1 MRSLALKLT
10 FAFLFIGVTGV
21 AIFALLMGPRTRI
34 EFDQYLSARDQN
46 VMVGF
51 LRDYYASTGSWN
63 GVSQTLA
70 LSSIPSSYSHSAIV
84 LDADHRTLIG
94 PRDMVNGSSAP
105 DSMLSNA
112 TVITSTSGAIIGYVI
127 FTPINPQGE
136 TNRVAAPVGSNGSM
150 TDAITVTNQLAVASP
165 PGPPPENTFFDR
177 LTTAA
182 IISAGATILVALVLG
197 GILARTL
204 THPLAELTQATQAM
218 AGGKLDQKVKVRSH
232 DEIGTLA
239 KSFNQMSADVAR
251 GITLRK
257 QMTADLAHDLRTPL
271 TILSGYTEGLSE
283 ERLKGTP
290 ALYKVMHD
298 EVKHLQRLV
307 DDLRTLSLADARE
320 LPLNKRVIDPR
331 ALLEQTGLAFI
342 GQLEQRGL
350 DLRVEAPE
358 ALPSISVDTERMTQV
373 LNNLVTNALRYT
385 TQGEI
390 ILRAKQAGQYVLL
403 QVSDTGAGID
413 AEHIPFIF
421 DRFYRADPSRQR
433 SSANGDSSGLGLA
446 IAKAIVEAQDGTISV
461 ESTPGH
467 GTTFTITLPIAA

>member
-1 MRSLALKLT
+1 
-10 FAFLFIGVTGV
+10 
-21 AIFALLMGPRTRI
+21 
-34 EFDQYLSARDQN
+34 
-46 VMVGF
+46 
-51 LRDYYASTGSWN
+51 
-63 GVSQTLA
+63 
-70 LSSIPSSYSHSAIV
+70 
-84 LDADHRTLIG
+84 
-94 PRDMVNGSSAP
+94 
-105 DSMLSNA
+105 
-112 TVITSTSGAIIGYVI
+112 
-127 FTPINPQGE
+127 
-136 TNRVAAPVGSNGSM
+136 
-150 TDAITVTNQLAVASP
+150 
-165 PGPPPENTFFDR
+165 
-177 LTTAA
+177 
-182 IISAGATILVALVLG
+182 
-197 GILARTL
+197 
-204 THPLAELTQATQAM
+204 M

-433 SSANGDSSGLGLA
+433 SNANGDSSGLGLA